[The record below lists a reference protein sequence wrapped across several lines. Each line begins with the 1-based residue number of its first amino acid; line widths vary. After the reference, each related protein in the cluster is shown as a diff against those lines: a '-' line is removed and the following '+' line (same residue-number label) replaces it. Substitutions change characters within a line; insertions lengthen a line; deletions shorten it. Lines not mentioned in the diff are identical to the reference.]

1 MLGLV
6 YLHYKFPPSEGGL
19 TMVLFLSLAIL
30 NTLGALLATW
40 ILVTRWPRLSISQRA
55 LFMFYA
61 VFL

>member
-19 TMVLFLSLAIL
+19 TTVLFLSLAIL
-30 NTLGALLATW
+30 NTVGALLATW